1 MHRAECWQHEVKQ
14 KMRRRS
20 GVYPTRVSPVEGA
33 VSRIDFAAAKE
44 FITKYEWL
52 GTIGAAKYCF
62 GLTIRGQLAAVA
74 CYTAP
79 SSPVAYSRVLGP
91 GLSRSVYQL
100 CRGASAHWA
109 PKWAASMTISRSLRI
124 LERHFAAK
132 IVIAFADPE
141 AGEIGA
147 VYQAAN
153 ALYLGLSDSRGPGK
167 YIIGGVEYHAR
178 AVQKH
183 FGCAA
188 HDYLKEIDPEYQR
201 IQRTKK
207 HRYAFVLGRGAA
219 RKYIL
224 DRLKPL
230 VRPYP
235 KRLAVRLQV
244 A

>member
-1 MHRAECWQHEVKQ
+1 MQRVKGDFP
-14 KMRRRS
+14 S
-20 GVYPTRVSPVEGA
+20 AVDPSEA
-33 VSRIDFAAAKE
+33 LVSRIDFDRAKQ

-52 GTIGAAKYCF
+52 GNIGAAKYCY
-62 GLTIRGQLAAVA
+62 GLSVRDQLAAVV
-74 CYTAP
+74 CYTTP
-79 SSPVAYSRVLGP
+79 TSPVAYERILGREAR
-91 GLSRSVYQL
+91 GSVFQL

-109 PKWAASMTISRSLRI
+109 PKWAASMTISRSLRL
-124 LERHFAAK
+124 LERDFGAM
-132 IVIAFADPE
+132 VVMAFADPE
-141 AGEIGA
+141 AGEIGT
-147 VYQAAN
+147 VYQAAS

-188 HDYLKEIDPEYQR
+188 HDYLKEIDADYQR

-207 HRYAFVLGRGAA
+207 HRYVFVLGHGKA
-219 RKYIL
+219 RKRNL
-224 DRLKPL
+224 ERLLPL

-235 KRLAVRLQV
+235 KRVVVRLQV